1 MTEPSSQAGAGD
13 TRPSQNQPR
22 PAAPGVRINS
32 PNVVPQGTAAKPAS
46 AQPSVGGNQPAPS
59 APSPRSAD
67 ARPAAATP
75 AAGASRAAPPP
86 EDLFAGAAAYSGDDV
101 PNRSRN
107 LMACGGCLVLALV
120 LALGAFLGYQWL
132 KPEEGGYE
140 RPTTPTAEQTEGGA
154 EEQPREEQ
162 SSEPVEEV
170 SPAPEGAIEMN
181 ALVSPSGNIHC
192 TLEGDDVACSM
203 ADHSLENNTDG
214 QCSNDEPFA
223 VRVGTDGDPQ
233 LDCGQ
238 SLASD
243 STQELGYGDSA
254 KSGNVACTSE
264 ETGMTCWNTRTGK
277 GFTVARDTYET
288 F

>member
-32 PNVVPQGTAAKPAS
+32 PNVVPQGPAAKPAG
-46 AQPSVGGNQPAPS
+46 AQPPMGGNEPASS
-59 APSPRSAD
+59 APPP
-67 ARPAAATP
+67 RPAAAAAP
-75 AAGASRAAPPP
+75 AAGAGRAAPPP
-86 EDLFAGAAAYSGDDV
+86 EDLFASAAASSDDDA

-107 LMACGGCLVLALV
+107 LMACSGCLLLALL

-140 RPTTPTAEQTEGGA
+140 RTTTPTAGQSEGGA
-154 EEQPREEQ
+154 EEEPSEEQ

-223 VRVGTDGDPQ
+223 VRVGTDGDPR

-264 ETGMTCWNTRTGK
+264 ESGMTCWNTRTGK

>member
-22 PAAPGVRINS
+22 PAVPGVRINS
-32 PNVVPQGTAAKPAS
+32 PNVVPQGPAAKPAG
-46 AQPSVGGNQPAPS
+46 AQPLMGDNQPASS
-59 APSPRSAD
+59 APPP
-67 ARPAAATP
+67 RPAAAAAP
-75 AAGASRAAPPP
+75 AAGAGRAAPPP
-86 EDLFAGAAAYSGDDV
+86 EDLFAGAAASSDDDA

-107 LMACGGCLVLALV
+107 LMACGGCLLLALL

-132 KPEEGGYE
+132 KPEEGAYE
-140 RPTTPTAEQTEGGA
+140 RPATPTAEQTEGGA
-154 EEQPREEQ
+154 EEQPGEEQ

-223 VRVGTDGDPQ
+223 VRVGTDGAPQ

-238 SLASD
+238 NLASD

-264 ETGMTCWNTRTGK
+264 ESGMTCWNTRTGK

>member
-32 PNVVPQGTAAKPAS
+32 PSVVPQGPAAKPVPAQPPVGGRQPASS
-46 AQPSVGGNQPAPS
+46 AQP
-59 APSPRSAD
+59 PR
-67 ARPAAATP
+67 RTAATGP
-75 AAGASRAAPPP
+75 AGGTGRAAPPS
-86 EDLFAGAAAYSGDDV
+86 EDLFAGSAASSGDDT

-107 LMACGGCLVLALV
+107 LMACGGCLLLALL

-132 KPEEGGYE
+132 KPAEGGYE
-140 RPTTPTAEQTEGGA
+140 RPTTPTAEQTEGGG
-154 EEQPREEQ
+154 EEQPSEEQ
-162 SSEPVEEV
+162 PSEPVEEV

-203 ADHSLENNTDG
+203 ADHRLENNTDG

-223 VRVGTDGDPQ
+223 VRVGADGDPQ

-243 STQELGYGDSA
+243 STQELSYGDSA

-264 ETGMTCWNTRTGK
+264 ESGMTCWNARTGK
-277 GFTVARDTYET
+277 GFIVARDTYET

>member
-22 PAAPGVRINS
+22 PAVPGVRINS
-32 PNVVPQGTAAKPAS
+32 PNVVPQGPAAKPAG
-46 AQPSVGGNQPAPS
+46 AQPLMGDNQPASS
-59 APSPRSAD
+59 APPP
-67 ARPAAATP
+67 RPAAAAAP
-75 AAGASRAAPPP
+75 AAGAGRAAPPP
-86 EDLFAGAAAYSGDDV
+86 EDLFASAAASSDDDA

-107 LMACGGCLVLALV
+107 LMACSGCLLLALL

-140 RPTTPTAEQTEGGA
+140 RTTTPTAGQSEGGA
-154 EEQPREEQ
+154 EEEPSEEQ

-223 VRVGTDGDPQ
+223 VRVGTDGDPR

-264 ETGMTCWNTRTGK
+264 ESGMTCWNTRTGK